1 MLELT
6 PEILAVAIELD
17 EGVARL
23 TRGEQYLA
31 INRMEARIR
40 IQANRIQRVSASSS
54 SVILMSVSSA
64 IIS

>member
-31 INRMEARIR
+31 INRMEAQLRHH
-40 IQANRIQRVSASSS
+40 AKSIQRVSASSS
-54 SVILMSVSSA
+54 SVILMSVSNA

>member
-40 IQANRIQRVSASSS
+40 LTKPEARANAD
-54 SVILMSVSSA
+54 
-64 IIS
+64 